1 MRAMGQL
8 RGGELV
14 ARALVVLLLYA
25 AVGVLAYEGRVE
37 RRAFAEALVWSVDN
51 LPENWE
57 LQTTVDM
64 TNWYSVLKAGEL
76 APRNFTI
83 EIQNSNQAQFYR
95 IR

>member
-25 AVGVLAYEGRVE
+25 AVGVLAYESTVE
-37 RRAFAEALVWSVDN
+37 RRAFAEALVWSVTD
-51 LPENWE
+51 LHEGWE
-57 LQTTVDM
+57 LQATTDL
-64 TNWYSVLKAGEL
+64 TNWYSVLRAGEL

>member
-1 MRAMGQL
+1 MAVRAI
-8 RGGELV
+8 
-14 ARALVVLLLYA
+14 VLIVLYGLC
-25 AVGVLAYEGRVE
+25 GVLAYEGRVE